1 MNGYQYDVFISYRR
15 AGNVANWVQLHLSR
29 VLARC
34 LEDEL
39 DRAPV
44 LFIDNDMETGSRWP
58 DKLETSLRQSRL
70 MIAVLS
76 PPYFT
81 SPWCVAEWRSMFLR
95 ERVLELNGGLILPLV
110 FSDGDKFPDDARTR
124 KPKSMKEW
132 GYPYPQFADSPAFL
146 SFHDAVRQLAGQI
159 ARQLETVPAWD
170 ANWPVERPDAVL
182 APMPA
187 ALPEL

>member
-81 SPWCVAEWRSMFLR
+81 SPWCVAGHRRSMFLR
-95 ERVLELNGGLILPLV
+95 ERV
-110 FSDGDKFPDDARTR
+110 A
-124 KPKSMKEW
+124 
-132 GYPYPQFADSPAFL
+132 
-146 SFHDAVRQLAGQI
+146 
-159 ARQLETVPAWD
+159 
-170 ANWPVERPDAVL
+170 
-182 APMPA
+182 
-187 ALPEL
+187 